1 MAPIKTTIHC
11 NQSQYPLF
19 LDMFMAQAEQRMLD
33 AGAINITD
41 MRYRIVREPFG
52 IEFAAQANKAGS

>member
-1 MAPIKTTIHC
+1 
-11 NQSQYPLF
+11 
-19 LDMFMAQAEQRMLD
+19 MFMAQAEQRMLD

-52 IEFAAQANKAGS
+52 IEFAAQADKSQARQALRTRGL